1 MLGEQLMMK
10 LYNKLKVCSL
20 YSSFIV
26 FSFSGALKII
36 FRTRGG
42 GGRGTLFRLS
52 EQYCNEVPYILGGSD
67 WEIKE

>member
-1 MLGEQLMMK
+1 MRVNNEI
-10 LYNKLKVCSL
+10 YESRIVLK
-20 YSSFIV
+20 IV